1 MRRINRI
8 FQLLIVLSSVSG
20 LNAGLFAQKE
30 LPFSEFK
37 FVDIGFAT
45 KFGTA
50 RINKNELEIEAGGKD
65 IWGKHDE
72 FAFEYKKLKGD
83 FDFSVQVESLS
94 EAHGYTKA
102 GIMARAN
109 LSDSSQHVFLQVFP
123 DNRPRNKNNG
133 GCEFQY
139 RLETGGDMKAIYP
152 DLKTAGNQ
160 FDVHFPN
167 TWIRL
172 KRTGNVFIS
181 YISCDNK
188 FWKQYS
194 SFTLKMPSELYV
206 GLAVTAHN
214 PINYTMARFKAVQLR
229 TMKLKQAPGFA
240 CADYTQGKVFI
251 ISAKGEKEWE
261 YPAENC
267 NEIRVLPNS
276 NLLFNTGHGV
286 IEVNRQKE
294 VIFSYQSKSEIF
306 ACQRLANGNT
316 FIGECNSGRLLE
328 VNAAGKVLKMIKLLA
343 DSVDGGHAFMRNA
356 RKLENG
362 NYLVAHYGLD
372 KVCEYDSVGKPVRE
386 IPVKGG
392 PHSVIRLK
400 NGNTLIACSDHN
412 GEPKVVEIDIAGN
425 TVWQLTKNELPD
437 IELKF
442 MTGMQLLPNG
452 NLVLSNWVGHNQFGT
467 APHAFE
473 ITRDK
478 KVVWMYNDYS
488 ILKTMSSIQLLD
500 GKLNIE
506 H

>member
-1 MRRINRI
+1 MKKII
-8 FQLLIVLSSVSG
+8 FISICIVLA
-20 LNAGLFAQKE
+20 LNISAQKNHS
-30 LPFSEFK
+30 FSGFK
-37 FVDIGFAT
+37 FTDIGSAT
-45 KFGTA
+45 KIGT
-50 RINKNELEIEAGGKD
+50 ISKNNNEIEIKAGGKD

-83 FDFSVQVESLS
+83 FDFSVQVENLS
-94 EAHGYTKA
+94 VAHAYTKA

-109 LSDSSQHVFLQVFP
+109 LSDSSQHVLFQIFP

-139 RLETGGDMKAIYP
+139 RDETGGDMKAIYP
-152 DLKTAGNQ
+152 DLKTAGNSY
-160 FDVHFPN
+160 DVTFPN

-172 KRTGNVFIS
+172 QRNRDIFIS
-181 YISCDNK
+181 YISSDNK
-188 FWKQYS
+188 TWRQYS
-194 SFTLKMPSELYV
+194 SFTIKMPRELFV
-206 GLAVTAHN
+206 GLAVTAHHSD
-214 PINYTMARFKAVQLR
+214 NYTSARFKSVQIR
-229 TMKLKQAPGFA
+229 KPEIKQNPAFF
-240 CADYTQGKVFI
+240 CADYTQGKVFM
-251 ISAKGEKEWE
+251 ISSKGEIEWE

-267 NEIRVLPNS
+267 NDVWALPNG
-276 NLLFNTGHGV
+276 NFLFNTGHGV
-286 IEVNRQKE
+286 KEVNRKKE
-294 VIFSYQSKSEIF
+294 VLFSYESKIEIY
-306 ACQRLANGNT
+306 ACQRLTNGNT
-316 FIGECNSGRLLE
+316 FIGECNSGKLLE
-328 VNAAGKVLKMIKLLA
+328 VNAAGIVVKTVKLLP

-372 KVCEYDSVGKPVRE
+372 KVCEYDSIGKLVHE

-392 PHSVIRLK
+392 PHSVFRLV

-412 GEPKVVEIDIAGN
+412 GEPKIIEIDANGK

-442 MTGMQLLPNG
+442 MTGMQYLSNG
-452 NLVLSNWVGHNQFGT
+452 NLVLTNWLGHNQLGT

-478 KVVWMYNDYS
+478 KVVWSYNDNS
-488 ILKTMSSIQLLD
+488 ILKTMSSIQLLENNNSNV
-500 GKLNIE
+500 K